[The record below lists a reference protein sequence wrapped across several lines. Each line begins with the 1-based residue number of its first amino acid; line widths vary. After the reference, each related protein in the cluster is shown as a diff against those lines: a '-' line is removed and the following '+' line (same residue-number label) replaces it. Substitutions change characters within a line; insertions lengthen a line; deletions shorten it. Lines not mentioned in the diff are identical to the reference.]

1 MLIGL
6 DRQEKG
12 RGELSAIQEIE
23 TNYAVSVISI
33 VKLEHVLQYMQG
45 QNEPHLVEA
54 IELYRKNFG
63 V

>member
-1 MLIGL
+1 
-6 DRQEKG
+6 
-12 RGELSAIQEIE
+12 
-23 TNYAVSVISI
+23 
-33 VKLEHVLQYMQG
+33 LQYMQG